1 MQRTDRRY
9 KILFDSHGIV
19 EALVGFACTRLGL
32 GEPDLQSVA
41 ALPTVRD
48 VNVWGHLLETVQD
61 QCWRFRTRR
70 EDGVLLACEIQS
82 GREYLMLVRL
92 LAYACV
98 TLVSLDRREH
108 FSSRRPPPLP
118 CLFLVYTGPTPW
130 TPPSLS
136 ALTRGYVSAPGP
148 LFPYI
153 YMDVLHDDFSDWGL
167 PRELDLMVRAERARF
182 PADYLASGFPEGV
195 RGLTDPHTVRAL
207 VEFMKLTMRGWSE
220 QSVRDREIFNALQLD
235 WDAITTPEGLTMA
248 AERYQRGYAAVKEES
263 WQAGL
268 QEGLQEG
275 RQAGLQEGARNKEVD
290 MLCELLLPVV
300 GREFVDELRTLLGND
315 GLLARLDPNTVF
327 DLRLRYGTNPA
338 ELRQAVRDRLGQA

>member
-19 EALVGFACTRLGL
+19 EALVGFACARLEL
-32 GEPDLQSVA
+32 GEPDLKSVA

-48 VNVWGHLLETVQD
+48 VDAWGQLLETVQD
-61 QCWRFRTRR
+61 QCWRFRTRA

-98 TLVSLDRREH
+98 TLVSLDRKEH
-108 FSSRRPPPLP
+108 FSHRRPPPLP
-118 CLFLVYTGPTPW
+118 CLFLVYTGATPW

-136 ALTRGYVSAPGP
+136 ALTRGYVSVPGP

-182 PADYLASGFPEGV
+182 PGDYLASGFPEGV
-195 RGLTDPHTVRAL
+195 RGLEDPHTVRAL

-220 QSVRDREIFNALQLD
+220 QSTRDREIFDALQLD

-248 AERYQRGYAAVKEES
+248 AERYQRGYAAVKE
-263 WQAGL
+263 AGL
-268 QEGLQEG
+268 WEGRQEGLQE
-275 RQAGLQEGARNKEVD
+275 GLQEGARNKEVD
-290 MLCELLLPVV
+290 MLCESRRSA
-300 GREFVDELRTLLGND
+300 GSLRTSSGRFGD
-315 GLLARLDPNTVF
+315 DELLARLDPNTVF
-327 DLRLRYGTNPA
+327 DLRLRYGANPA